1 MILSEGTTFGPYEI
15 VGPLGRG
22 GMGEVYHAR
31 DARLGR
37 DVALKVL
44 REEDAEDAD
53 LVTRFER
60 EARAASSLNHPNI
73 VVVYEAGAASVAGR
87 ELPIHYLAMELIDGE
102 PLSASIGGEP
112 VSVRRFLDLATQ
124 LADGIARAHDS
135 GIVHRDLKPS
145 NVFVTSEGRVKI
157 LDFGLAALHQF
168 AGADTHSPTSAGSR
182 LTSPGSAVGTLG
194 YMAPEQAR
202 GETPTPASDQFS
214 LGCIFYEML
223 TGSPA
228 FSRPSSAETLSAIL
242 RDDPRPVD
250 EINPSVPQP
259 LQWILER
266 CLAKVPRDRYASTR
280 DLARDLQTIKEHSVG
295 SSSGLRAAAKAR
307 ALSRRRF
314 LQIAAAA
321 IGIAALVAGG
331 VLLIDRLRAPQPPEF
346 RRLTYREGTVT
357 RALFAPNGSIL
368 YAASFDG
375 NPVRSY
381 LALPESTGIDRALD
395 SDVQFPLAFSGD
407 GSQVLVL
414 VGPSRLSMN
423 ESGTLA
429 WWPSLGGKPRR
440 ILDNAGWADA
450 ASNGQFLVVVRDLGA
465 ERVLELRTAE
475 GAPQRTLFKTSG
487 AVWFARIS
495 PDQKKVAFVHFPF
508 RLDGIGEIQVAAI
521 DGSGSRVLTK
531 RFDQVAGLDWS
542 KKTGEIWFTASTQSS
557 FGNGALWSVSPSGK
571 LRSRY
576 VLPDFFTLQSVSASG
591 DLLLTSEQ
599 EAVGLTVR
607 QGAEDPHDLSWLGW
621 TLIGDISP
629 DGKTALFYDR
639 GPTEKTSGVWIRP
652 LAGGD
657 ATRLGAGLPGRFSPD
672 GRSIVAVTRPVS
684 GAAQLSLIPVDA
696 GGARLLPTPGG
707 DVSVPSFAGPNTVLF
722 VRSEKG
728 ISEVWTMQTDGSGA
742 RSLGAAGC
750 GMPTASP
757 SGSSFLCLEGRPRRS
772 LSIHP
777 IKGGPGL
784 KLYELPDSS
793 EREFIYARWNAA
805 GDRIFAVTRDRRLLT
820 LDSSTGTLL
829 REEAIGLG
837 GTTLSGQGLL
847 LTAALDASGETRA
860 YSIVRASSDLYLAS
874 GIR

>member
-1 MILSEGTTFGPYEI
+1 VILSSGTTFGPYEI
-15 VGPLGRG
+15 VGALGRG

-44 REEDAEDAD
+44 REEDAEDPD

-73 VVVYEAGAASVAGR
+73 VVVYEAGAVSVPGR
-87 ELPIHYLAMELIDGE
+87 ESPIHYLAMELIDGE
-102 PLSASIGGEP
+102 PLTASLGGEP
-112 VSVRRFLDLATQ
+112 MPVRRFLDLSAQ

-145 NVFVTSEGRVKI
+145 NVFVTSDGRVKI

-168 AGADTHSPTSAGSR
+168 SGSDTQSPTSSGR

-223 TGSPA
+223 TGVPA
-228 FSRPSSAETLSAIL
+228 FSRPSGAETLSAIL

-259 LQWILER
+259 LRWILDR
-266 CLAKVPRDRYASTR
+266 CLAKIPRDRYASTR
-280 DLARDLQTIKEHSVG
+280 DLARDLQTIKDHSVG
-295 SSSGLRAAAKAR
+295 SGIRPVGAAR
-307 ALSRRRF
+307 AHPGRRRF

-321 IGIAALVAGG
+321 IAIAVLGAALGAF
-331 VLLIDRLRAPQPPEF
+331 VLDRLRAPFQPEF
-346 RRLTYREGTVT
+346 RRLTYREGVVS
-357 RALFAPNGSIL
+357 RALFSPNGSIL
-368 YAASFDG
+368 YAASWEGD
-375 NPVRSY
+375 PVRSY

-414 VGPSRLSMN
+414 VSPRLSVN
-423 ESGTLA
+423 ESGALA

-440 ILDNAGWADA
+440 ILDNAGWADV
-450 ASNGQFLVVVRDLGA
+450 SRNGQFLVAVRDLGA
-465 ERVLELRTAE
+465 ERLLELRTAE

-487 AVWFARIS
+487 AVSFARIS
-495 PDQKKVAFVHFPF
+495 PDQKKVAFVHYPF

-521 DGSGSRVLTK
+521 DGSGSKVLTK
-531 RFDQVAGLDWS
+531 RFDQCAGLDWS
-542 KKTGEIWFTASTQSS
+542 TKTGEIWFAASPQSS
-557 FGNGALWSVSPSGK
+557 YGNGALWTVSPSGK

-591 DLLLTSEQ
+591 DRLLLTSER
-599 EAVGLTVR
+599 EAIGLTVR
-607 QGAEDPHDLSWLGW
+607 HGAEDPHDLSWLGW

-639 GPTEKTSGVWIRP
+639 GPTEKTSGIWIRP
-652 LAGGD
+652 LTGGD
-657 ATRLGAGLPGRFSPD
+657 ATRLGAGLPGKFSPD

-684 GAAQLSLIPVDA
+684 GASQLSLIPVDA
-696 GGARLLPTPGG
+696 GAVRLLPNPGG
-707 DVSVPSFAGPNTVLF
+707 DVSTPSFAGP
-722 VRSEKG
+722 S
-728 ISEVWTMQTDGSGA
+728 
-742 RSLGAAGC
+742 
-750 GMPTASP
+750 
-757 SGSSFLCLEGRPRRS
+757 
-772 LSIHP
+772 
-777 IKGGPGL
+777 
-784 KLYELPDSS
+784 
-793 EREFIYARWNAA
+793 
-805 GDRIFAVTRDRRLLT
+805 
-820 LDSSTGTLL
+820 
-829 REEAIGLG
+829 
-837 GTTLSGQGLL
+837 TLSSCGRKKGS
-847 LTAALDASGETRA
+847 AKSGR
-860 YSIVRASSDLYLAS
+860 
-874 GIR
+874 